1 MTLQWSPLPEWEVF
15 GWSIGQKY
23 RLGGS
28 SWNISNKFQRK
39 QDLLYSCLPKA
50 TQNFEMHGKLH
61 ISICLFSK
69 KEEKSSGPDMR
80 LIHNNANY
88 CTILH
93 YLIFTWYYLVLDGI
107 SERILSTT
115 LHKGFTENHTVQK
128 NISVQLIFFY

>member
-1 MTLQWSPLPEWEVF
+1 MEYLRTNFRGNRICCIHVY
-15 GWSIGQKY
+15 QK
-23 RLGGS
+23 LLK
-28 SWNISNKFQRK
+28 ISKCTES
-39 QDLLYSCLPKA
+39 Y
-50 TQNFEMHGKLH
+50 
-61 ISICLFSK
+61 ISACLFSK

-93 YLIFTWYYLVLDGI
+93 YLIFTLYYLVLDGI

-115 LHKGFTENHTVQK
+115 LHKGFTENHTIQK